1 MSGPTTRSDSRETK
15 HQVSGGVEELTLL
28 GVHRIRA
35 SVVPNIIEGLC
46 ELDLGVGMPDVG
58 PKTIEVE

>member
-1 MSGPTTRSDSRETK
+1 MSGR
-15 HQVSGGVEELTLL
+15 VEELSLL

-35 SVVPNIIEGLC
+35 SVVPNIIVGLC
-46 ELDLGVGMPDVG
+46 ELDLGMGMPDVE